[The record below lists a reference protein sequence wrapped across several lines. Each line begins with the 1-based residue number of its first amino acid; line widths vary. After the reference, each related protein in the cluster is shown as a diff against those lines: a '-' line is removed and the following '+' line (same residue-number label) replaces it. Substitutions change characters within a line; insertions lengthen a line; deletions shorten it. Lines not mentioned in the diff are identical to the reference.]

1 MAAGSPLPPTVAP
14 PAPGAAARSGA
25 PPAAGPAVGVDP
37 DVGAQPDSH
46 ADRGPDPRADRR
58 RRRLGSVTLETA
70 LRWAVVGIFVGAGGA
85 KLLALGKTVALF
97 DAVGLG
103 QWFRYVTGVGELTG
117 AALLATPRTVLFGAL
132 VLGTLMVGAMGTEIF
147 VLRRLPVSS
156 VTTLAGL
163 VVIVWLRLRPT
174 LRPAPRP
181 KG

>member
-14 PAPGAAARSGA
+14 SA
-25 PPAAGPAVGVDP
+25 PPAVGGDP
-37 DVGAQPDSH
+37 DVGAQTDGH
-46 ADRGPDPRADRR
+46 ADRGPDRRAQPRQ
-58 RRRLGSVTLETA
+58 RRLGSVTLETA
-70 LRWAVVGIFVGAGGA
+70 LRWAIVGIFVGAGGA

-103 QWFRYVTGVGELTG
+103 QWFRYVTGVAELTG
-117 AALLATPRTVLFGAL
+117 AALLATPRTVLFGTL
-132 VLGTLMVGAMGTEIF
+132 VLGTLMVGAMGTEMF

-163 VVIVWLRLRPT
+163 IVIVWLRLRPM
-174 LRPAPRP
+174 LRPEPRP